1 MQLISRQRGIGLI
14 DALVALSMLA
24 FGMLGMTR
32 MQGRLIT
39 QGSDVQMRLT
49 ASRAVEELLGM
60 VLADSANAACYTLPA
75 NGTCSSTTAST
86 NAAAWKTAA
95 LASLPTYSASTA
107 PTAVA
112 TLNSST
118 GLFRVVLTWRSKT
131 SKLGDQSIVDTHNV
145 TVTTDV
151 RQ

>member
-1 MQLISRQRGIGLI
+1 MQLKSRERGIGLI

-32 MQGRLIT
+32 MQTRLIT
-39 QGSDVQMRLT
+39 QGSDVQTRLT
-49 ASRAVEELLGM
+49 ASRAAEELLGM
-60 VLADSANAACYTLPA
+60 VLADSANATCYTLPA
-75 NGTCSSTTAST
+75 TGTCAST
-86 NAAAWKTAA
+86 SASTSAATWKTAT

-107 PTAVA
+107 PTAVV
-112 TLNSST
+112 TLDSAS
-118 GLFRVVLTWRSKT
+118 GLFKVVVSWNSKT
-131 SKLGDQSIVDTHNV
+131 STLGTQSIDDTHNI

>member
-39 QGSDVQMRLT
+39 QGSDVQMRLI
-49 ASRAVEELLGM
+49 ASRAAEELLGT
-60 VLADSANAACYTLPA
+60 VLADSANAACYTVPA
-75 NGTCSSTTAST
+75 TGTCSSTTAST
-86 NAAAWKTAA
+86 SAAAWRIAT
-95 LASLPTYSASTA
+95 LASLPTYSVSNA
-107 PTAVA
+107 PGAVV
-112 TLNSST
+112 TLDSST
-118 GLFRVVLTWRSKT
+118 GRFKVVVSWGAKATT
-131 SKLGDQSIVDTHNV
+131 LGGESIADTHNV

>member
-39 QGSDVQMRLT
+39 QGSDVQVRLA
-49 ASRAVEELLGM
+49 ASRAAEELLGM
-60 VLADSANAACYTLPA
+60 VLADSANAACYTLPDP
-75 NGTCSSTTAST
+75 GTCSSTTAST
-86 NAAAWKTAA
+86 SAATWKTAA
-95 LASLPTYSASTA
+95 LASLPTHSSVQPSA
-107 PTAVA
+107 VV
-112 TLNSST
+112 TLDSST
-118 GLFRVVLTWRSKT
+118 GLFKVVVSWAGKATT
-131 SKLGDQSIVDTHNV
+131 LGGQSIADTHNV

>member
-39 QGSDVQMRLT
+39 QGSDVQVRLA
-49 ASRAVEELLGM
+49 ASRAAEELLGM
-60 VLADSANAACYTLPA
+60 VLADSANAACYTLPDP
-75 NGTCSSTTAST
+75 GTCSSTTAST
-86 NAAAWKTAA
+86 SAATWKTAA
-95 LASLPTYSASTA
+95 LASLPTHSSVQPSA
-107 PTAVA
+107 VV
-112 TLNSST
+112 TLDSST
-118 GLFRVVLTWRSKT
+118 GLFKVVVSWAAKATT
-131 SKLGDQSIVDTHNV
+131 LGGQSIADTHNV